1 MGRKA
6 VVIGAGIGGLSVA
19 LVLLQQGW
27 RVSVFD
33 KAARLEETGAGIVL
47 AANAMKALGKLGVGG
62 QVEARGAMVGTA
74 EIRTWD
80 GKLITALPAVKQAEL
95 YGTYS
100 YLIHRAELQSILLDA
115 VREQAPMYMD
125 KKWTGYREDSGKVS
139 ALFADGIQEEADVL
153 IGADGIHSVIR
164 ERLFGPEPLRYSGYM
179 ALRGICRY
187 EDARYTPEAGG
198 GFEALGPGKRFGF
211 SNLGQ
216 GRIFWFAAINAPE
229 GSLPAP
235 SERKAAALAC
245 FREWYPPVV
254 RAIEATEEAAILAH
268 DIADRRPLSRW
279 STGRVTL
286 LGDAAH
292 PMLPNLGQ
300 GGAQAMEDAVVL
312 ARCLQRPD
320 VPAALVQYER
330 ERKARTARIVG
341 MSRSMGRVVQLESP
355 LGILLRNFVLSRLP
369 GSMFIRRFD
378 PIVGYEVR

>member
-1 MGRKA
+1 MARNA
-6 VVIGAGIGGLSVA
+6 VVIGAGIGGLSAA
-19 LVLLQQGW
+19 LALLQQGW

-33 KAARLEETGAGIVL
+33 KAARLEEAGAGIVL
-47 AANAMKALGKLGVGG
+47 AANAMKALGKLGISR
-62 QVEARGAMVGTA
+62 QVEACGAKVGTA

-80 GKLITALPAVKQAEL
+80 GRLITALPAVKQAEL

-100 YLIHRAELQSILLDA
+100 YLIHRAKLQSILLQA
-115 VREQAPMYMD
+115 VREQAQVF
-125 KKWTGYREDSGKVS
+125 TGKQCTDYREDAGRVS
-139 ALFADGIQEEADVL
+139 AVFADGTQEEAEVL

-179 ALRGICRY
+179 ALRGICHY
-187 EDARYTPEAGG
+187 EDARFTPEAGG

-211 SNLGQ
+211 SSLGQ

-245 FREWYPPVV
+245 FRGWYSPVV
-254 RAIEATEEAAILAH
+254 RAIEATEEASILAH

-300 GGAQAMEDAVVL
+300 GGAQAMEDALVL
-312 ARCLQRPD
+312 ARAPAGAGCTRGSGAVRKGTESKNGPHRSDVEVDGAGRAAQEPAGHPASQLCAVPYARRP
-320 VPAALVQYER
+320 VYPAV
-330 ERKARTARIVG
+330 
-341 MSRSMGRVVQLESP
+341 RSDC
-355 LGILLRNFVLSRLP
+355 RL
-369 GSMFIRRFD
+369 
-378 PIVGYEVR
+378 